1 MPKRKDPT
9 VDSEDEGSSGSD
21 VDIVNVDFEF
31 FAPKPIDYLALKR
44 LLNQLF
50 QSDAQSFQIH
60 DLADLILSQ
69 PLLGSTVK
77 GDGEESDPYAF
88 LTVLNLNVHKASMLN
103 AKDHPSI
110 KALVSYL
117 LTKSTGTPSA
127 HTTLQQLIGTDAL
140 GSSHHVGLI
149 LGERFVNMPVE
160 VIPPMYRMLAD
171 EIEWAN
177 EDDEP
182 YNFSHY
188 VILSR
193 LYRLSSADVA
203 SLNEEA
209 DAEAM
214 SAASPK
220 PKKKKKRK
228 SVKSTEDE
236 ESFKPGTFSFHLE
249 DDVICKVSTLTL
261 DYDFSNRQPRGEDGG
276 ESLGLEMAGRLMV
289 VPAEKLKDLVA
300 LMAEEYPL
308 PS

>member
-44 LLNQLF
+44 LLNQLL
-50 QSDAQSFQIH
+50 QSDAQTFQVH
-60 DLADLILSQ
+60 DLANLILSQ

-88 LTVLNLNVHKASMLN
+88 LTVLNMNVH
-103 AKDHPSI
+103 KDHPSI
-110 KALVSYL
+110 KALASYL
-117 LTKSTGTPSA
+117 LAKSTSTPSA
-127 HTTLQQLIGTDAL
+127 HTTLQQLIGTEAL
-140 GSSHHVGLI
+140 SSSSQHVGII

-171 EIEWAN
+171 EVEWAN

-193 LYRLSSADVA
+193 LYRLSAADVA

-214 SAASPK
+214 SASSPK

-228 SVKSTEDE
+228 SVKSTEE
-236 ESFKPGTFSFHLE
+236 EEDSFKPGTFSFHLE
-249 DDVICKVSTLTL
+249 DDVIRKVSTLTL
-261 DYDFSNRQPRGEDGG
+261 DYDFSNRQPRSEDGG